1 MKHSQLTRAKPGP
14 GGRGFTMIELIVV
27 MTVIG
32 LLLTL
37 AVPRYFQ
44 ALERGKRQVQAQN
57 LALMREAID
66 KYYGDT
72 GRYPDRLEDL
82 VTKRYLRAVP
92 IDPLTDRADWQTRP
106 PQERALG
113 LVADVFSSVQT
124 EDSVDEGSTGP
135 QVGSPPE
142 PAASEP

>member
-1 MKHSQLTRAKPGP
+1 MKLSCTDGRPGK
-14 GGRGFTMIELIVV
+14 RGFTMIELIVV

-57 LALMREAID
+57 LALMRDAID
-66 KYYGDT
+66 KYFGDT

-92 IDPLTDRADWQTRP
+92 IDPLTDKADWGTKP
-106 PQERALG
+106 PQDRSLG
-113 LVADVFSSVQT
+113 VIADVYSSAQA
-124 EDSVDEGSTGP
+124 D
-135 QVGSPPE
+135 SPPVE
-142 PAASEP
+142 GQPGPETPPPPDPAASQP

>member
-1 MKHSQLTRAKPGP
+1 
-14 GGRGFTMIELIVV
+14 MIELIVV

-66 KYYGDT
+66 KYFGDT

-82 VTKRYLRAVP
+82 VTRRYLRAVP
-92 IDPLTDRADWQTRP
+92 IDPLTDKADWTTRP
-106 PQERALG
+106 PQDRSLG
-113 LVADVFSSVQT
+113 VVADVFSSVLS
-124 EDSVDEGSTGP
+124 ESPPGEGPPGQESNP
-135 QVGSPPE
+135 PPE
-142 PAASEP
+142 PAASQP

>member
-1 MKHSQLTRAKPGP
+1 MNNLRSKRWRAAP
-14 GGRGFTMIELIVV
+14 GFTMIELIVV

-32 LLLTL
+32 LLLSL

-57 LALMREAID
+57 IALMREAID

-82 VTKRYLRAVP
+82 VTRRYLRAVP
-92 IDPLTDRADWQTRP
+92 IDPLTDKADWATTP
-106 PQERALG
+106 PQDRNLG
-113 LVADVFSSVQT
+113 VIADVSSSVQT
-124 EDSVDEGSTGP
+124 ESLPGEGPAGVDSNP
-135 QVGSPPE
+135 PPE
-142 PAASEP
+142 PAASQP